1 MTKNKSGKHP
11 DDHGNGLQE
20 MGGGMKRQAKG
31 QLHER
36 ITAIPNSWYPTY
48 IVQGDRKNMMIDAGV
63 NLLAPRY
70 LALIKDILGDADR
83 LDYLF
88 LTHSHYDHIGSA
100 SYLKR
105 RVPDLQIGAHERL
118 AGLLEKQSVLDMMNR
133 LSGNHVEL
141 LKYNAEGED
150 LTLRPFATDVLL
162 KQGDAF
168 NLGGLT
174 CRVYETPGHT
184 KDSVSFYFPEI
195 KALFPGEAAGVLQG
209 ETGREM
215 QVEFLTSFRD
225 YIDSLN
231 LMIALKPEMICLAHG
246 WVLTQEDAADF
257 LEYSLTETFKFRE
270 LIERYLSAAEGD
282 VEKAIR
288 DMAHAEYDVK
298 GGIFQERVA
307 YLTNLSAQI
316 RHIAGLKGP

>member
-1 MTKNKSGKHP
+1 
-11 DDHGNGLQE
+11 
-20 MGGGMKRQAKG
+20 
-31 QLHER
+31 
-36 ITAIPNSWYPTY
+36 
-48 IVQGDRKNMMIDAGV
+48 MMIDAGV

-257 LEYSLTETFKFRE
+257 LEIGR
-270 LIERYLSAAEGD
+270 
-282 VEKAIR
+282 
-288 DMAHAEYDVK
+288 AHV
-298 GGIFQERVA
+298 
-307 YLTNLSAQI
+307 
-316 RHIAGLKGP
+316 